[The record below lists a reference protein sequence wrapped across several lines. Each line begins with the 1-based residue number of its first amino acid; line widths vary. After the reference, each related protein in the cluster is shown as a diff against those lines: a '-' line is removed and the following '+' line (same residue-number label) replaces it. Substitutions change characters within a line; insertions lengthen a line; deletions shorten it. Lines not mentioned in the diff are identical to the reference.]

1 MSSHQHARLP
11 LQLSE
16 FQTVWSIKILF
27 IVNCL
32 KRTKLTKKMPGWLI
46 KKINLVSKL
55 CYNQRRKI
63 LAQGTV
69 ERYWSKCSG
78 ISPYQPTNLMVSH
91 YFRSPCRRRWNVGRR
106 VMDWRNVD
114 RIIVPLFGS
123 SSLVIFVFLFLP
135 VSLFLSLLFF
145 SSKIPFFKSA
155 SFWVCF

>member
-1 MSSHQHARLP
+1 MF
-11 LQLSE
+11 E
-16 FQTVWSIKILF
+16 KNKI
-27 IVNCL
+27 NEKDAWMAHL
-32 KRTKLTKKMPGWLI
+32 KN
-46 KKINLVSKL
+46 NLVSKL